1 LERNEPS
8 ARQLG
13 REIADDIKAESVSIA
28 GKVGD
33 VYELR
38 FTFLEDG
45 EKSLKA
51 GRVLAAR
58 NVTRITG
65 AVQALA
71 EALSEVGVIIKVEAQ
86 AAAEAP
92 ADDADEP
99 KAGKAAG
106 PNPQGSP
113 TTTDEERLRLIEVG
127 IAELDLL

>member
-1 LERNEPS
+1 
-8 ARQLG
+8 
-13 REIADDIKAESVSIA
+13 
-28 GKVGD
+28 
-33 VYELR
+33 
-38 FTFLEDG
+38 
-45 EKSLKA
+45 
-51 GRVLAAR
+51 VLAAR
-58 NVTRITG
+58 NVARITG

-86 AAAEAP
+86 AATEAP

-113 TTTDEERLRLIEVG
+113 TTTDAERLRLIEVG